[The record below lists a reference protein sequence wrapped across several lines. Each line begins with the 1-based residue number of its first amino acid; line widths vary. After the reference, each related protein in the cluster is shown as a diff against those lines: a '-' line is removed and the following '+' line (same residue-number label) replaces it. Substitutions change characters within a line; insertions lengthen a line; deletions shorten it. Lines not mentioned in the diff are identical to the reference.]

1 MASDRLPGPD
11 GITSN
16 FYKHF
21 WEDLKHLLFQAINEC
36 INQKEL
42 MQTMKQGI
50 IKLIPKPG
58 KDKRILSNLRPITL
72 LNTDYK
78 ILTTVLAA
86 RLKTGISK
94 LISPTQSGFL
104 KGRSIHNNI
113 RLVLDL
119 IDYNY
124 LIKEDGFIFFLDFQK
139 AFDSVEHLFIVNT
152 LRHFGFGNKFLD
164 MIIMLHTDINS
175 CVSLSEGTCPRF
187 KVERGIRQGCGIS
200 PLLFIAVTELLAIA
214 VKNSNIKGLEINNHK
229 LLISQ
234 LADDTTLFLQNKEQ
248 IPVAV
253 KVIER
258 FSLASGLYLN
268 LSKCELMSIHNCSES
283 SLYNIPVK
291 NDIRYLGIWISKSSD
306 TSEKKNIQ
314 DNIDKCGKTL
324 NSWLQRDLTLF
335 GRTMLTK
342 IESISRLIYPSYS
355 LAISPKLIKEIN
367 RINFNFIWKNKHH
380 YIRKGDLLKN
390 YEEGGIKAIDFEIM
404 NGMLKVKWL
413 QSFLRN
419 GEEIWFSLPAYI
431 FDKVGGITFLI
442 TCDFEISKLPI
453 KLSTFHQ
460 QVLLQWKLMFKHNF
474 SPHYGTTE
482 LYCVEGNLCF

>member
-1 MASDRLPGPD
+1 MSSDRSPGPD

-58 KDKRILSNLRPITL
+58 KNKKILSNLRPITL

-119 IDYNY
+119 TDYNY
-124 LIKEDGFIFFLDFQK
+124 LIKEDGFIFFLDIHK

-164 MIIMLHTDINS
+164 MITMLHTDINS

-187 KVERGIRQGCGIS
+187 KVERGIR
-200 PLLFIAVTELLAIA
+200 
-214 VKNSNIKGLEINNHK
+214 
-229 LLISQ
+229 
-234 LADDTTLFLQNKEQ
+234 
-248 IPVAV
+248 
-253 KVIER
+253 
-258 FSLASGLYLN
+258 
-268 LSKCELMSIHNCSES
+268 
-283 SLYNIPVK
+283 
-291 NDIRYLGIWISKSSD
+291 
-306 TSEKKNIQ
+306 
-314 DNIDKCGKTL
+314 
-324 NSWLQRDLTLF
+324 
-335 GRTMLTK
+335 
-342 IESISRLIYPSYS
+342 RL
-355 LAISPKLIKEIN
+355 
-367 RINFNFIWKNKHH
+367 
-380 YIRKGDLLKN
+380 
-390 YEEGGIKAIDFEIM
+390 
-404 NGMLKVKWL
+404 
-413 QSFLRN
+413 
-419 GEEIWFSLPAYI
+419 
-431 FDKVGGITFLI
+431 
-442 TCDFEISKLPI
+442 
-453 KLSTFHQ
+453 
-460 QVLLQWKLMFKHNF
+460 
-474 SPHYGTTE
+474 
-482 LYCVEGNLCF
+482 